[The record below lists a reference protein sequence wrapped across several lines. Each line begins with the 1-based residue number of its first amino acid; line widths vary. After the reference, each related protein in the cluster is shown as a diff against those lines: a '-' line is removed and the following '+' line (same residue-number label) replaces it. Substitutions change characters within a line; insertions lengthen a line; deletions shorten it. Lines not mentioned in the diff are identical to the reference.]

1 MTIGLLISRRRKI
14 ELHKKALRNHEHTM
28 YYRSYRNIYNAV
40 LKQSKKLY
48 IEENFKNYKGNP
60 KKTWDFLKRTT
71 FGEVTKQKISEL
83 KDNDKSIT
91 DNKTMA
97 NMFNNF
103 FSTIGTKIVNDL
115 PTVNKDPLSYIPD
128 YDQSLPM
135 FYFDIPGPVHIC
147 DVVKSF
153 ENKSSPD
160 LDDLSLKFVK
170 KIISEI
176 SVFRI
181 SLETGVFPEKLKTS
195 RVVPIFKSG
204 DPQNCDNY
212 RPITLVSTLSKI
224 LEKIVAIRLTNHL
237 QLNNLIFENQFGFQ
251 RNMST
256 EHNLLKV
263 VNFISSALNN
273 GNHCIGIFLDLKKA
287 FDVCSHDILLKK
299 LLKYGLD
306 GSHVKWFKSYL
317 SNRIQKVDINGQL
330 SDEKMLNISV
340 LQGTILGPIL
350 FLIYINDLPFAT
362 KLCLFLFADDTSG
375 LAEGKNL
382 NDLILFVNA
391 ELKKLANWCN
401 KMAINISKTKYILF
415 RTKGKKI
422 SNPPPVIFDNN

>member
-1 MTIGLLISRRRKI
+1 MDSNINLLNLNHNTNTQLFLETIYSNGFSQIIGKATRIQGNSFSLIDHICTKVMNKVTTSGVILTDFSDHFMTFVQINNCVYSNNKEFILTRDFSNAKIDNFRDNLRNIRWNNVVSFQDANVCYNNFWNDFSLLYNLHFPVKKVTFNRNVHRVNPYMTIGLLISRRRKI

-115 PTVNKDPLSYIPD
+115 PTVNKDPLSYEYIPD

-176 SVFRI
+176 SVPLAHIFRI

-224 LEKIVAIRLTNHL
+224 L
-237 QLNNLIFENQFGFQ
+237 
-251 RNMST
+251 
-256 EHNLLKV
+256 
-263 VNFISSALNN
+263 
-273 GNHCIGIFLDLKKA
+273 
-287 FDVCSHDILLKK
+287 
-299 LLKYGLD
+299 
-306 GSHVKWFKSYL
+306 
-317 SNRIQKVDINGQL
+317 
-330 SDEKMLNISV
+330 
-340 LQGTILGPIL
+340 
-350 FLIYINDLPFAT
+350 
-362 KLCLFLFADDTSG
+362 
-375 LAEGKNL
+375 
-382 NDLILFVNA
+382 
-391 ELKKLANWCN
+391 
-401 KMAINISKTKYILF
+401 
-415 RTKGKKI
+415 
-422 SNPPPVIFDNN
+422 